1 MIGWLAL
8 LAASSALFLLVAV
21 AAWWAHRREVPSKA
35 RRRAERAEWA
45 QHATAVAEHAQRA
58 AAVVAAARERVEA
71 AERVRAAAWQEL
83 EQTEEAHDK
92 AARRHEEAVRR
103 GQTRP
108 PGQAREVAA
117 AALAAYRRGDLTKD
131 QLWRVWQWG
140 SGWDAD
146 VDQAERELYRL
157 RAAKRTAHQR
167 YRAAASQER
176 DALAVGDIAEVR
188 ARALAEE
195 VATASEEAGWDDER
209 RAELR

>member
-8 LAASSALFLLVAV
+8 LAASSAMFLLVAV
-21 AAWWAHRREVPSKA
+21 AAWWAHRREVPSNA
-35 RRRAERAEWA
+35 QRRAERAEWE
-45 QHATAVAEHAQRA
+45 QHATAVAERAQRA
-58 AAVVAAARERVEA
+58 AAVAAAARERVEA
-71 AERVRAAAWQEL
+71 AERARATAWREL
-83 EQTEEAHDK
+83 EQAEEAHDK
-92 AARRHEEAVRR
+92 VARRHEEVVRR
-103 GQTRP
+103 SSERP
-108 PGQAREVAA
+108 PGPYREVAQ

-140 SGWDAD
+140 SGWDPD

-157 RAAKRTAHQR
+157 RAAKRAAHQR

-176 DALAVGDIAEVR
+176 DALAAGDIAEVQ

-209 RAELR
+209 RAER